1 MEYRDIKYNLDEW
14 ITYSGETASCYS
26 CSDKRLLDGLGLKM
40 ISEHTEEGMERRID
54 RYIHQRPTML
64 KAVELERKATQE
76 FYDNL
81 EYKGD

>member
-1 MEYRDIKYNLDEW
+1 MEYRDIIYTYDRW
-14 ITYSGETASCYS
+14 TTYSGDEADCYS
-26 CSDKRLLDGLGLKM
+26 CSDKRLLDGLGMKM
-40 ISEHTEEGMERRID
+40 ISEHTEEGMKRRID

>member
-1 MEYRDIKYNLDEW
+1 M
-14 ITYSGETASCYS
+14 
-26 CSDKRLLDGLGLKM
+26 KM
-40 ISEHTEEGMERRID
+40 ISEHTEEGMKRRID